1 MIRDLSADLPTL
13 RTVFKDLTEARL
25 ATVDPDGGP
34 HVAPAWFVWREDA
47 IYLSTR
53 RGGRSWLNGEL
64 DPRVSAIL
72 DRGRDWLDLSGVILE
87 GRAQMLLATDPEMR
101 SAMSDWHQKYRSLLT
116 GDGFEHLA
124 RSIPDLGFL
133 RLEPTHLESW
143 DHRAPD

>member
-1 MIRDLSADLPTL
+1 MIQDLSADLHKL
-13 RTVFKDLTEARL
+13 RTMFKDLTEARL

-53 RGGRSWLNGEL
+53 RGGRSWLSGEL
-64 DPRVSAIL
+64 DPRVSVIL
-72 DRGRDWLDLSGVILE
+72 DRGRDWLNLSGVILE

-101 SAMSDWHQKYRSLLT
+101 SAMSDWHQKYRVLLT

-143 DHRAPD
+143 DHRAPG

>member
-1 MIRDLSADLPTL
+1 VIRDLSADLPAL
-13 RTVFKDLTEARL
+13 RSVFKDLTEARL

-87 GRAQMLLATDPEMR
+87 GRAEMLLATDPQMR
-101 SAMSDWHQKYRSLLT
+101 SAMSDWHQKYRVLLT
-116 GDGFEHLA
+116 GEGFEHLA

-143 DHRAPD
+143 DHRAT